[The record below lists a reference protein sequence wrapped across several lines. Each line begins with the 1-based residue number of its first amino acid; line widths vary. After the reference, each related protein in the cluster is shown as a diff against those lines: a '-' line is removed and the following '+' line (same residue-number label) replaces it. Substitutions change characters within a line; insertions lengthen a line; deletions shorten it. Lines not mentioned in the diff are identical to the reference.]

1 MTELS
6 GNTGELPPVGSRWIR
21 TVKNGGPRVG
31 RTNLDSSSLVTVAAH
46 EGDVVVF
53 RNGGCVYREP
63 WPPESD
69 AVRLEE
75 VKA

>member
-21 TVKNGGPRVG
+21 TVKNAGPRVG
-31 RTNLDSSSLVTVAAH
+31 RTNLDSSSLVTVDAH

-53 RNGGCVYREP
+53 VDWPCTYREP
-63 WPPESD
+63 WPPEGD
-69 AVRLEE
+69 AVRYEE
-75 VKA
+75 VKP